1 MPVVQ
6 RYLELRPEERERLVD
21 FSRRLE
27 PGIEAVFDAVMA
39 EILEAEELR
48 DLTTDEQRLARLRPA
63 LRQYMDALREDRA
76 SSYLN
81 DLMGRV
87 RQRAE
92 EGLPYETLVVAF
104 MALERALARQIPIIY
119 RGGTAIGH
127 VRDALLRLGYIQQVA
142 TANAYLEGKE
152 ATIRAQQQAMLALS
166 TPVVELWQGVLALPL
181 VGTIDTGRAR
191 QITQRLLRTIR
202 DTQARVV
209 ILDITG
215 VPLVDTGV
223 ANHLMKTIAAARLL
237 GARGII
243 VGISPEIADTLIT
256 LNIEFTGI
264 ETYFSL
270 RQGLEA
276 ALSQLGMSVTGQDA
290 VAS

>member
-1 MPVVQ
+1 MVQ
-6 RYLELRPEERERLVD
+6 RYLELRPEERERLAD

-27 PGIEAVFDAVMA
+27 PQMEAVFDAVIE
-39 EILEAEELR
+39 EILDAEELQE
-48 DLTTDEQRLARLRPA
+48 LATDEQRRTRLRPA
-63 LRQYMDALREDRA
+63 LREYMDALREDRA
-76 SSYLN
+76 
-81 DLMGRV
+81 GRLLEQ
-87 RQRAE
+87 RMARTKERAE
-92 EGLPYETLVVAF
+92 EGLPYGSVVVAY
-104 MALERALARQIPIIY
+104 MALERVLARHIRSIY
-119 RGGTAIGH
+119 PDETAVGE
-127 VRDALLRLGYIQQVA
+127 VRDALLRLAFIQQVG

-152 ATIRAQQQAMLALS
+152 ETIRAQQQAMLALS

-181 VGTIDTGRAR
+181 VGTIDTARAR

-256 LNIEFTGI
+256 LNVEFTGI
-264 ETYFSL
+264 DTYFSL

-276 ALSQLGMSVTGQDA
+276 ALRQLGMRVSEHEAVTL
-290 VAS
+290 

>member
-6 RYLELRPEERERLVD
+6 RYLELRPEERERLAD

-27 PGIEAVFDAVMA
+27 PEMEAVVDAVME
-39 EILEAEELR
+39 EILDAEELQE
-48 DLTTDEQRLARLRPA
+48 LTAGERARERLRPA
-63 LRQYMDALREDRA
+63 IREYMDALRDDRA
-76 SSYLN
+76 GSFLEER
-81 DLMGRV
+81 MR
-87 RQRAE
+87 RTKERAE
-92 EGLPYETLVVAF
+92 EGLPYASLVVAY
-104 MALERALARQIPIIY
+104 MALERALARRIRSIY
-119 RGGTAIGH
+119 RDETAVGE
-127 VRDALLRLGYIQQVA
+127 VRDALLRLAFIQQVGS
-142 TANAYLEGKE
+142 ANAYLEGKE
-152 ATIRAQQQAMLALS
+152 ETIRAQQQAMLALS

-181 VGTIDTGRAR
+181 VGTIDTARAR

-256 LNIEFTGI
+256 LNVEFTGI
-264 ETYFSL
+264 DTYFSL

-276 ALSQLGMSVTGQDA
+276 ALSQLGIRVIQQEA
-290 VAS
+290 VVS

>member
-1 MPVVQ
+1 M
-6 RYLELRPEERERLVD
+6 
-21 FSRRLE
+21 
-27 PGIEAVFDAVMA
+27 EAVFDAVMA
-39 EILEAEELR
+39 EILDAEELQE
-48 DLTTDEQRLARLRPA
+48 LVTDERRRARLRAA
-63 LRQYMDALREDRA
+63 LREYMDALREDRA
-76 SSYLN
+76 GSYLD

-87 RQRAE
+87 KQRAE
-92 EGLPYETLVVAF
+92 EGLPYDTLVVAF
-104 MALERALARQIPIIY
+104 MALERTLARHIPPIY
-119 RGGTAIGH
+119 RDETAIH
-127 VRDALLRLGYIQQVA
+127 EVRDALLRLGFIQQVG

-152 ATIRAQQQAMLALS
+152 ETIRAQQQAMLALS

-181 VGTIDTGRAR
+181 VGTIDTARAR

-237 GARGII
+237 GARGVI
-243 VGISPEIADTLIT
+243 VGISPEIADTLVS
-256 LNIEFTGI
+256 LNVEFAGI

-276 ALSQLGMSVTGQDA
+276 ALRQLGMHVSGRA
-290 VAS
+290 PA